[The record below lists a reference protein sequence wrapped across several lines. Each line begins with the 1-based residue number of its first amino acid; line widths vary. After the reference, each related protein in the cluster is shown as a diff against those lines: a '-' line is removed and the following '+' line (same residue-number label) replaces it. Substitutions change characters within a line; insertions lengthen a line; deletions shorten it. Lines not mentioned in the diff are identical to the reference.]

1 MHLRKNSYAKLL
13 PCLLICII
21 SIVLSLDYLNSR
33 HNEAFP
39 FDDSYI
45 SLKLAT
51 TILNPK
57 GISSDDYTLSGATS
71 PLHIL
76 LIAISCKVLHWF
88 WSNAYIETTAL
99 IIGILF
105 HAAACA
111 VFYLLSYEV
120 LKNQW
125 LALGAGVAMAANG
138 CLLFDSL
145 NGLETSQYILL
156 SLLTLY
162 CLIKWGKRIFYAIPL
177 GLTILT
183 RPEGWFLFLA
193 VCLFQIFEYI
203 RDRDPHTLKQLSL
216 AVAIVICSYCV
227 FVFLLQ
233 PGAFP
238 GINNTALSKMIFFGE
253 LLLPLKTKII
263 LLSEGILQFARSIF
277 PHFYLILPF
286 CLLAYRLFPLYFIV
300 FYMVF
305 FYLFY
310 FLLFPGAVAHYSCRY
325 QHIFIPIILLAI
337 FSGIL
342 SVVHIVQK
350 KHDRSAIALLSIF
363 FLFFTYEYS
372 AAYQTQKKNYSGY
385 TLLLKI
391 PLDVATWIKLQ
402 TPPHAVIAA
411 HDIGIISYLSNRKVL
426 DLVGLINPEVRNYY
440 WDAKKYRPFTL
451 EERDVM
457 AYLNKKK
464 PDYLV
469 VRSDWDRYFN
479 FNRHIDG
486 TILKR
491 THESNP
497 YPFGGIRYLVYR
509 CVWR

>member
-1 MHLRKNSYAKLL
+1 M
-13 PCLLICII
+13 
-21 SIVLSLDYLNSR
+21 DYLNSR

-177 GLTILT
+177 GLTI
-183 RPEGWFLFLA
+183 
-193 VCLFQIFEYI
+193 
-203 RDRDPHTLKQLSL
+203 
-216 AVAIVICSYCV
+216 
-227 FVFLLQ
+227 
-233 PGAFP
+233 
-238 GINNTALSKMIFFGE
+238 
-253 LLLPLKTKII
+253 
-263 LLSEGILQFARSIF
+263 
-277 PHFYLILPF
+277 
-286 CLLAYRLFPLYFIV
+286 
-300 FYMVF
+300 
-305 FYLFY
+305 
-310 FLLFPGAVAHYSCRY
+310 
-325 QHIFIPIILLAI
+325 
-337 FSGIL
+337 
-342 SVVHIVQK
+342 
-350 KHDRSAIALLSIF
+350 
-363 FLFFTYEYS
+363 
-372 AAYQTQKKNYSGY
+372 
-385 TLLLKI
+385 
-391 PLDVATWIKLQ
+391 
-402 TPPHAVIAA
+402 
-411 HDIGIISYLSNRKVL
+411 
-426 DLVGLINPEVRNYY
+426 
-440 WDAKKYRPFTL
+440 
-451 EERDVM
+451 
-457 AYLNKKK
+457 
-464 PDYLV
+464 
-469 VRSDWDRYFN
+469 
-479 FNRHIDG
+479 
-486 TILKR
+486 
-491 THESNP
+491 
-497 YPFGGIRYLVYR
+497 
-509 CVWR
+509 